1 MEPDFVWQFLS
12 SVLRGLWE
20 VKWPLAAFVF
30 LLAIASALRML
41 PRRYRKPKGPGA
53 NVIAQADWR
62 EFERLTAIALR
73 QAGYAVRENPAD
85 QAQPDGGVDLEARR
99 HGKRYLVQ
107 CKHLRSSVSV
117 KVVRELYGEMAA
129 RGADGCI
136 VACSS
141 TFSKPAREWAVGRQV
156 QLLDGN
162 RLARILDSADL
173 DEEVRSPAPEPEV
186 DKAQFVSC
194 PKCGSKMV
202 LRTAKRGARSGQRF
216 WGCSRFPTCRGLRK
230 A

>member
-1 MEPDFVWQFLS
+1 MEPDFVWRLLS
-12 SVLRGLWE
+12 GIPQALWE
-20 VKWPLAAFVF
+20 VKWPLAAIAF
-30 LLAIASALRML
+30 LWAIASAVRLL

-85 QAQPDGGVDLEARR
+85 QPQPDGGVDLEARR

-107 CKHLRSSVSV
+107 CKHLRSTVSV

-136 VACSS
+136 VACSGA
-141 TFSKPAREWAVGRQV
+141 FSKPAREWAVGRQV
-156 QLLDGN
+156 ELLDGS
-162 RLARILDSADL
+162 RLARMLDRADL
-173 DEEVRSPAPEPEV
+173 DEAAHSPDPDPEA

-194 PKCGSKMV
+194 PKCGSEMV
-202 LRTAKRGARSGQRF
+202 LRTAKHGARSGQRF
-216 WGCSRFPTCRGLRK
+216 WGCSRFPTCRGLRE